1 MNSRSLED
9 EYDLYA
15 VDRTFVLSLFHG
27 FCTAVPPDAR
37 KQLATTEVDAVQY
50 VMILRPRLTSFT
62 HRCNISL
69 RHPAVSMAARLYY
82 NNQRAALQEEGGQS
96 GDCMTGVTSMLGSTT
111 TSRGS
116 VLGRRSSRRASWVG
130 SIEGSTKSITLQQL
144 TRNNW
149 ELLASCHDVMLRNSK
164 PRRIALRAIA
174 SNEFVN
180 DVICRYWERIT
191 VPPGEVELNPR
202 FYFGRSSSSISTGV
216 VSSSLTYATRMTASQ
231 YVYLHLRI
239 AGILLPPSSLQA
251 EILDSIILD
260 LRKDATLSQSNAGL
274 LFGRAPELYG
284 NRVNE
289 DTIVDDLV
297 GLEASTS
304 SVYCRGEDTLA
315 QLAEIAGKS
324 KVAPDVNNFSA
335 SLTDFP
341 DISFGQFWQSMLEL
355 SDNWTSSSHPME
367 HAAFLMELY
376 CEVFAHEWDDD
387 ELDLL
392 KTLRANVESRQ
403 QEDLLSIMGDEE
415 RSLHMLSEFNHMM
428 WSIGEYS
435 TSGSA
440 YQPNIPIISRRPSPV
455 AGASSDESST
465 AAGFSRPGTVGKA
478 AGHSQSARSSRS
490 SWKSKEQSGR
500 RGSRLQRDKHT
511 WSFRGS
517 TDLRRRSRK
526 GRDDDNESEVEE
538 TGSKRLDWRGN
549 RRRVG
554 HKGKGVD
561 GAELDSVGRDEG
573 LGRVARRRRRK
584 RHGVSG
590 VQEDYEESEELQ
602 EEKGSEGS
610 HKVYLSGGRKQYG
623 RNTLE
628 REGEGGKR
636 LSWPGSDVDSASV
649 HSGDL
654 TEPQLQRTSGKKAR
668 RRRRRH
674 GSAGGSREAD
684 EGEAGIVDAD
694 GARRRQRPGGR
705 RDAGEHK
712 QGEGRGSGEVSWSI
726 GSSLVYSQPD
736 SELSPDA
743 LARRQHERAKPHRE
757 RLRRR
762 KQREEERYSPLVLM
776 TAEIS
781 ERRDRI
787 VRNLQSKGIIISGD
801 ILSDEDVLQLGENSF
816 NEVLLRRLLEGA
828 GYATGDMT
836 DSDFFHIL
844 FGDQELPRAA
854 VSAAAQG
861 RVLDVLRA
869 QPQRRPPETAYARHR
884 REQQEKLL
892 REQARAA
899 AIAAAKARRDEHRR
913 AREDAEI
920 SGTLSSSLS
929 ESVESTGF
937 ERVPAARPLPPQRGT
952 GLLPVVHPTEP
963 PGAELFEGFWPP
975 FVRRGTQRPS
985 RGGLPTYRGG
995 LAVDD
1000 VLLEVSPHFMKEKP
1014 ASEALGGELHEHSPA
1029 RLALFYRDISLYQT
1043 IRGRAPLA
1051 HPTSI
1056 LGGTY
1061 HQLPSIQL
1069 PRHKSRRETREA
1081 SSSPPPPPP
1090 PPRYA
1095 PVKLFSLTTKT
1106 SFAEALRESLQRY
1119 VDDKEYLES
1128 IYRSSM
1134 K

>member
-50 VMILRPRLTSFT
+50 VLILRPRLTSFT

-96 GDCMTGVTSMLGSTT
+96 GDCTAGTTSMLGSIT
-111 TSRGS
+111 TSHGS
-116 VLGRRSSRRASWVG
+116 VLGRRSSRRASWLG
-130 SIEGSTKSITLQQL
+130 SIEGSTKPITLQQL

-164 PRRIALRAIA
+164 PRHIALRAIA
-174 SNEFVN
+174 SNDFVN

-191 VPPGEVELNPR
+191 VPPGEVELNPHL
-202 FYFGRSSSSISTGV
+202 YFGRSNSSISTGV
-216 VSSSLTYATRMTASQ
+216 VSGSLTYATRMTASQ

-239 AGILLPPSSLQA
+239 AGVLLPPSSLQA
-251 EILDSIILD
+251 EILDSIIFD
-260 LRKDATLSQSNAGL
+260 LRKDATLRQSNSGL
-274 LFGRAPELYG
+274 SFGRAPELYG

-289 DTIVDDLV
+289 DTIVDDSA

-304 SVYCRGEDTLA
+304 SAYCPGEDTLA
-315 QLAEIAGKS
+315 QLAEVAGKS
-324 KVAPDVNNFSA
+324 KVDPDVNKFAA

-376 CEVFAHEWDDD
+376 CEVFAHEWDDE

-392 KTLRANVESRQ
+392 KTLRASVEARQ
-403 QEDLLSIMGDEE
+403 QEDLLSLMGDEE
-415 RSLHMLSEFNHMM
+415 RSLHVLSEFNHMM
-428 WSIGEYS
+428 WSIDEYAV
-435 TSGSA
+435 SGSS
-440 YQPNIPIISRRPSPV
+440 YQPNIPIISRRLSPV
-455 AGASSDESST
+455 AGASSDESPT
-465 AAGFSRPGTVGKA
+465 AAGSSRPGTAGKA
-478 AGHSQSARSSRS
+478 AGHLRSARSSRS
-490 SWKSKEQSGR
+490 SWRSKGLSER
-500 RGSRLQRDKHT
+500 RSSQPHRGEHT
-511 WSFRGS
+511 WSLRGS
-517 TDLRRRSRK
+517 TELRRRSHK
-526 GRDDDNESEVEE
+526 VSDDDNESEGEE
-538 TGSKRLDWRGN
+538 TGSKRLNRWGT

-554 HKGKGVD
+554 RKGKGVD
-561 GAELDSVGRDEG
+561 GAELDSVGRGEG

-590 VQEDYEESEELQ
+590 AQVDYEESEELQ
-602 EEKGSEGS
+602 GEKSSKGS
-610 HKVYLSGGRKQYG
+610 HKVYLSGDRKQYR

-628 REGEGGKR
+628 READGGKR
-636 LSWPGSDVDSASV
+636 LSRRGSDADSASV

-654 TEPQLQRTSGKKAR
+654 TEPQLRRTSSSKKAR
-668 RRRRRH
+668 WRRR
-674 GSAGGSREAD
+674 GSASGSREID

-694 GARRRQRPGGR
+694 GARRRRAPRGR
-705 RDAGEHK
+705 RDAGGHK
-712 QGEGRGSGEVSWSI
+712 QGEARGSSEDSWST
-726 GSSLVYSQPD
+726 GSSWVYSQPD

-743 LARRQHERAKPHRE
+743 LARRQHERAKRNRE

-762 KQREEERYSPLVLM
+762 KQREEERYRPFVLT
-776 TAEIS
+776 TAEIN
-781 ERRDRI
+781 ERREEI
-787 VRNLQSKGIIISGD
+787 VRNLQSKGIYISGD
-801 ILSDEDVLQLGENSF
+801 ILSDEDVLQLSEIPY
-816 NEVLLRRLLEGA
+816 NEALLRRLLEGA
-828 GYATGDMT
+828 GYATKEMT
-836 DSDFFHIL
+836 DSDFYHIL
-844 FGDQELPRAA
+844 FGDQELPRDA

-884 REQQEKLL
+884 REQQEKLQ

-899 AIAAAKARRDEHRR
+899 AIAAAKARRDERRR
-913 AREDAEI
+913 AREEAEV
-920 SGTLSSSLS
+920 SGSFSSSLS
-929 ESVESTGF
+929 ESAESAEFG
-937 ERVPAARPLPPQRGT
+937 RVPAARPLPPQRGT

-963 PGAELFEGFWPP
+963 PEAELFEGFWPP
-975 FVRRGTQRPS
+975 FVRRGAQRPS
-985 RGGLPTYRGG
+985 RTGLPTYRGG

-1000 VLLEVSPHFMKEKP
+1000 VLLEVSPRLMKDKP
-1014 ASEALGGELHEHSPA
+1014 TREALGGELHEHSPA
-1029 RLALFYRDISLYQT
+1029 RLALFYRDISLHQP
-1043 IRGRAPLA
+1043 IKGRAPLA

-1069 PRHKSRRETREA
+1069 PRHKSRQETQKA
-1081 SSSPPPPPP
+1081 SSPPPLPP
-1090 PPRYA
+1090 PPRCA

-1106 SFAEALRESLQRY
+1106 SFAEALRESLRRY

-1128 IYRSSM
+1128 IYRSYM